1 MHAITRP
8 LDIVVDLNRFA
19 AADGLLFAR
28 DNAGFAGKGIAA
40 RVSANQARGFLDSIH
55 VTDDVGIPGTGP
67 VLFGAV
73 PFDTTRMHEFLLP
86 SVLIGRSDDGRSWV
100 TTIDDAVLDPTTLQ
114 VTTPNGRARHGT
126 GASTNP
132 VATGLRP
139 GFRVR
144 PGVSVE
150 HYLAA
155 VSTARQ
161 AVERGEVAKVVIA
174 RDVIVE
180 ADEPIDV
187 AALTTRLR
195 QSFGSSYRYLIDGLV
210 GASPELLIERRG
222 NLVSSHPLAGTTP
235 RTGDPATDARLADE
249 LLASDKNQI
258 EHRIV
263 IDMVHDT
270 LLPHCSYLDWE
281 ATPSIVPVANVQH
294 LGTSMSGRL
303 SEPLLHVLDGVHLL
317 SPTPA
322 LGGSPREAALSLIA
336 EHEGMDRGRY
346 GGAVGWFDRFGN
358 GTFAV
363 TIRCAEL
370 NDGRRVARLFAGGG
384 IVAGSD
390 PMTEL
395 AETQA
400 KFQAMLAA
408 IIRP

>member
-1 MHAITRP
+1 
-8 LDIVVDLNRFA
+8 
-19 AADGLLFAR
+19 
-28 DNAGFAGKGIAA
+28 
-40 RVSANQARGFLDSIH
+40 
-55 VTDDVGIPGTGP
+55 
-67 VLFGAV
+67 
-73 PFDTTRMHEFLLP
+73 MHEFVLP
-86 SVLIGRSDDGRSWV
+86 RVMIGRADDGRSWM
-100 TTIDDAVLDPTTLQ
+100 TTIDDAVFDNELLREAESGGNDP
-114 VTTPNGRARHGT
+114 RAVGT
-126 GASTNP
+126 YSTS
-132 VATGLRP
+132 AGLHP

-144 PGVSVE
+144 PGVAVE

-155 VSTARQ
+155 VTAARH
-161 AVERGEVAKVVIA
+161 AVERGELAKVVIA

-180 ADEPIDV
+180 SDEPIDV
-187 AALTTRLR
+187 AALTSRLR

-210 GASPELLIERRG
+210 GASPELLLERRN

-235 RTGDPATDARLADE
+235 RTGDPSTDERLARE
-249 LLASDKNQI
+249 LLTSEKNQV

-281 ATPSIVPVANVQH
+281 ETPSIVPVANVQH
-294 LGTSMSGRL
+294 LGTLMSGRL

-322 LGGSPREAALSLIA
+322 LGGSPRDAALRLIA
-336 EHEGMDRGRY
+336 DHEGMDRGRY
-346 GGAVGWFDRFGN
+346 GGAVGWFDRHGN

-370 NDGRRVARLFAGGG
+370 DADRRVARLFAGGG

-390 PMTEL
+390 PVAEL